1 MRLVI
6 NNQFEKRV
14 LKPAIK
20 EVRKYQKKHGAL
32 PDESV
37 IRELRIQIINPF
49 IRILSATFGL
59 FLLIVG
65 FFSIA
70 DQSFF
75 LGCIS
80 AIVGLVLCIFGFRGK
95 KKKLKGVVEKSDT
108 LGDISLIIEAISL
121 IDW

>member
-1 MRLVI
+1 MKKDTH
-6 NNQFEKRV
+6 FEKKV

-20 EVRKYQKKHGAL
+20 EVRRYQKKHGAL
-32 PDESV
+32 PDEGV
-37 IRELRIQIINPF
+37 IRELKIQIINPF
-49 IRILSATFGL
+49 IRTLSATFGL
-59 FLLIVG
+59 FLLIIG

-70 DQSFF
+70 DKSFF

-80 AIVGLVLCIFGFRGK
+80 AIVGFALCIFGFRGRK
-95 KKKLKGVVEKSDT
+95 KQLEGVMEKSDT